1 MDDKERDSLLARIA
15 ALEMR
20 VLALEARLYGPQP
33 CYGPTGPY
41 RQIPWQQPII
51 PPGPIY
57 TTGNAVGTVRYAG

>member
-41 RQIPWQQPII
+41 RQIPGQQPTIT
-51 PPGPIY
+51 PGPIY
-57 TTGNAVGTVRYAG
+57 TTYTTGGAQRVR